1 MKILA
6 RLLVVHGPP
15 YVKKFAERSGGFIV
29 LKQRLKSWWNI
40 PSIWIICFVLLF
52 GHDVAT
58 VDFEGEFNHFNLA
71 DLFSQKPV
79 YMVYPEV
86 FPIITAMLEYGLRAI
101 VQDRGQEKLADSHG
115 SSPAL
120 KPQRNGSPMK
130 LDREGGKMRNSLG
143 KYRPLLLKQYTNC
156 TGYDFASVRRMTN
169 DAEILQTI
177 VRFLTDLHL
186 KWPSF
191 RDFAAT
197 SSYIQDLLFV
207 LYPVVVTSDNVS
219 AETELNSRGSA
230 LTFEG
235 QDVVI
240 RPHATSENQT
250 PPIVRTT
257 TVEPPPSPTTQR
269 ATFKR
274 TSSFILVSQEK
285 GETSTAPTRF
295 HSIISPTSSGPVSL
309 RIGNSVVDGLLQVIL
324 TVFLDQI
331 LERKEFPGFG
341 LFLKVPPGFQEHQAY
356 FESYILN
363 HAMSTLSNTIRLNPK
378 VLTEP
383 RVIINLSRYC
393 TFMSEAIFEGWFLN
407 GADPLL
413 DFIGNVLE
421 YLSREDVAILKNV
434 RLCSQQIQSIR
445 MVLQRVILLQLS
457 EMDGTKNDK
466 LAVTFIGKMKYWQ
479 PIMFSF
485 ENGDYSF
492 LRLLFYLL
500 YFHLIN
506 PLTPIR
512 FATVDFWRML
522 LLQKPDGAN
531 HVLRTAVTQDDGDVV
546 RNFMSMSR
554 LDNDGFLIWVDKHRV
569 ELDTVFLVTLSKYWD
584 EFVASENTAT
594 EETART
600 RITKRKERL
609 KVWHEIEVSFDNTWR
624 RHESATNHWRNNV
637 YASERLK
644 HQRALQDQHDNLA
657 FTAAALEKIDQ
668 VLRGPC
674 ALFED
679 EPNPKWRLDETE
691 AYHRM
696 RLRTIPDRITQ
707 EDDYKPKRKT
717 SDMTKLRLNTQ
728 VKITSKD
735 IVATPAAETPN
746 SPSPSMNLESG
757 RQRSNSAASQT
768 SNQQDEEYEIIDDPN
783 EDEDGFEDKN
793 RKVMRTLQH
802 GDVIQYVCNVSRIV
816 GLEACEGLLI
826 LGKNSLYLI
835 DNYFQRADGEVVG
848 VWQAPSEEKDPYLQ
862 MIAGRETN
870 TKKPRSAPGEQTT
883 RHWRWAEVM
892 LISKR
897 RFLFRDVALEVFFTD
912 GRSYLLTAISPDVRN
927 DLYSRLVTRS
937 PLLNDASISTKS
949 ENSWRLDSLRHPEDG
964 PQSFG
969 SKFANVFNSAAA
981 NPATRKW
988 MKGEISNFAYLM
1000 LINTMAGRTFNDLTQ
1015 YPVFPWVIS
1024 DYKSKELDLSDPQ
1037 TFRDLSK
1044 PMGCQIPSRENE
1056 FRDRYHTFA
1065 EMDPNTPPFHYGTH
1079 YSSAMIVSS
1088 YLIRLQPFVQSY
1100 LLLQGGSFDHA
1111 DRLFYSI
1118 EKAWLSASRD
1128 NMTDVRE
1135 LTPEFF
1141 YLPEFLLNKNGYN
1154 FGAKQ
1159 NTDEQ
1164 INDVLLPPWAKGD
1177 PHIFIAKHREAL
1189 ESPYVSMHLHKW
1201 IDLVF
1206 GFKQRGD
1213 AAIEATNVFHHL
1225 SYHGAKDLDSIT
1237 DPVERLATIGIIHN
1251 FGQTPHQVFSRPHP
1265 QREETTSRTRDIAE
1279 LGGVENLTLAQY
1291 PAFETPDRVGS
1302 LLWHPK
1308 LDRVIHANPF
1318 RVYVPP
1324 SYDKYVEFGFAD
1336 ASLRFFSTESK
1347 KLLALFECFHLGPI
1361 AAATF
1366 VNSRTLITAGADAVV
1381 TVWAVSYSKNS
1392 VDVQQRTSLFGHKF
1406 PVTTL
1411 VVSKAFSTLLSADLS
1426 GRVLTW
1432 DLNRCEFVR
1441 EIIKRGPEVKYAS
1454 ICNCTGDIAL
1464 ATGRGVK
1471 VFSLNGRMFAD
1482 VSVCDEDERGEITAL
1497 AWYDRAKGEW
1507 SKRNLLLSGHWN
1519 GVVKVSRHCE
1529 REVER
1534 AELILNRFGI
1544 RRLPAT
1550 ASGHLS
1556 L

>member
-1 MKILA
+1 MKILS
-6 RLLVVHGPP
+6 RLLIVHGPS
-15 YVKKFAERSGGFIV
+15 YVKKFADKSGGFII

-40 PSIWIICFVLLF
+40 PSIWIICFALLF

-58 VDFEGEFNHFNLA
+58 IDFDVEFNHFNLA

-79 YMVYPEV
+79 YAMYPEV
-86 FPIITAMLEYGLRAI
+86 FPIITAMLEHGLRSI
-101 VQDRGQEKLADSHG
+101 VQDRGQEKSTDSHG
-115 SSPAL
+115 SSPSL

-130 LDREGGKMRNSLG
+130 PDRESGKAKNSSS
-143 KYRPLLLKQYTNC
+143 KTNFHLLQTFTNH
-156 TGYDFASVRRMTN
+156 TAFDFASVRRMTS

-191 RDFAAT
+191 RDFTAT

-207 LYPVVVTSDNVS
+207 LYPIIVTSDSVS

-240 RPHATSENQT
+240 RPHATSENQR
-250 PPIVRTT
+250 PPVVRTANI
-257 TVEPPPSPTTQR
+257 ESPPSPGTQR

-285 GETSTAPTRF
+285 GENSPVPARF
-295 HSIISPTSSGPVSL
+295 HSVISPSSSGPVSL

-324 TVFLDQI
+324 AVFLDQI

-341 LFLKVPPGFQEHQAY
+341 LFLKVPPGFQEHQVY
-356 FESYILN
+356 FESYVLN

-383 RVIINLSRYC
+383 RVITNLSRYC
-393 TFMSEAIFEGWFLN
+393 TFMAEAIFEGWFLN

-421 YLSREDVAILKNV
+421 YLNREDVAVLKNV
-434 RLCSQQIQSIR
+434 RLCSQQILNIR
-445 MVLQRVILLQLS
+445 MVLQRVILLRLS
-457 EMDGTKNDK
+457 EMDGAENDK
-466 LAVTFIGKMKYWQ
+466 LAVAFIGKMKYWQ
-479 PIMFSF
+479 PIMFSR
-485 ENGDYSF
+485 ENGDHNF
-492 LRLLFYLL
+492 LRLVFYLL

-506 PLTPIR
+506 PLASIR
-512 FATVDFWRML
+512 STTVDFWRML

-531 HVLRTAVTQDDGDVV
+531 HVLRAAAANDNDVIK
-546 RNFMSMSR
+546 NFMSMPR
-554 LDNDGFLIWVDKHRV
+554 LDNDGFLIWVDRHRA
-569 ELDTVFLVTLSKYWD
+569 ELDNVFFVTLSRYWD
-584 EFVASENTAT
+584 EFVANENTAT

-609 KVWHEIEVSFDNTWR
+609 KLWHEMETAFDNTWR
-624 RHESATNHWRNNV
+624 RHESATSHWRNNV

-644 HQRALQDQHDNLA
+644 HQRALQDQQDNLT
-657 FTAAALEKIDQ
+657 FTAATLEKVDRI
-668 VLRGPC
+668 LKGPC

-679 EPNPKWRLDETE
+679 EPRPKWRLDETE

-696 RLRTIPDRITQ
+696 RLRTIPDHITQ

-717 SDMTKLRLNTQ
+717 SEMTKLKLNTQ
-728 VKITSKD
+728 VKITSSKD
-735 IVATPAAETPN
+735 IVGATPAAETPK
-746 SPSPSMNLESG
+746 SPLPATILEPD
-757 RQRSNSAASQT
+757 RQRSNSAATQT
-768 SNQQDEEYEIIDDPN
+768 SIQQDEEYEIIDDPN

-802 GDVIQYVCNVSRIV
+802 GDVIQHVCNVSRIV

-862 MIAGRETN
+862 MIAGRETKA
-870 TKKPRSAPGEQTT
+870 KKPRPSPGEQTS
-883 RHWRWAEVM
+883 RHWRWPEVM

-927 DLYSRLVTRS
+927 DLYNRLVARA
-937 PLLNDASISTKS
+937 PLLNDTSASTKS
-949 ENSWRLDSLRHPEDG
+949 ENSWRLDSIRHPEEG

-969 SKFANVFNSAAA
+969 SKFVNVFNSAAA

-1015 YPVFPWVIS
+1015 YPVFPWVIA
-1024 DYKSKELDLSDPQ
+1024 DYKSEELDLSDPR

-1044 PMGCQIPSRENE
+1044 PMGCQIPSREAE
-1056 FRDRYHTFA
+1056 FRERYHTFA
-1065 EMDPNTPPFHYGTH
+1065 EMDPSAPPFHYGTH

-1118 EKAWLSASRD
+1118 KKAWLSASQD

-1154 FGAKQ
+1154 FGTKQ

-1201 IDLVF
+1201 IDLIF
-1206 GFKQRGD
+1206 GFKQRGET
-1213 AAIEATNVFHHL
+1213 AIEATNVFHHL

-1265 QREETTSRTRDIAE
+1265 QREETTSRARDIAE
-1279 LGGVENLTLAQY
+1279 PGGVENSALTPY
-1291 PAFETPDRVGS
+1291 PAFETPDRVGN

-1308 LDRVIHANPF
+1308 LDRVIYANPF

-1336 ASLRFFSTESK
+1336 VSLRFYGTESR

-1361 AAATF
+1361 AAVTF
-1366 VNSRTLITAGADAVV
+1366 VDSRTLITAGADAVV
-1381 TVWAVSYSKNS
+1381 TVWAVSYAKNS

-1411 VVSKAFSTLLSADLS
+1411 VVSKAFSTLLSADSS
-1426 GRVLTW
+1426 GRVLMW

-1441 EIIKRGPEVKYAS
+1441 EIVKRGPEVKCAS
-1454 ICNCTGDIAL
+1454 ICNSTGDIAL
-1464 ATGRGVK
+1464 AVGRRVK
-1471 VFSLNGRMFAD
+1471 VLSLNGRVFVDMG
-1482 VSVCDEDERGEITAL
+1482 VCDESERGEVTTL
-1497 AWYDRAKGEW
+1497 DWYDRAKGEW
-1507 SKRNLLLSGHWN
+1507 SKRNLLFTGHWN
-1519 GVVKVSRHCE
+1519 GVVKVS
-1529 REVER
+1529 
-1534 AELILNRFGI
+1534 N
-1544 RRLPAT
+1544 P
-1550 ASGHLS
+1550 
-1556 L
+1556 